1 VADGTLN
8 STDLKAI
15 EIATID
21 AMVCVFESER
31 PGDYGAIAAS
41 ATDRGGLSYG
51 KHQAAL
57 VPGTLAKLVGSY
69 CSVQN
74 AGYAAALKPFLQQME
89 ARDRQLDSNGTL
101 HGLLKAAS
109 TDPVMHEVQDKFFAS
124 EYMGPALA
132 KWKEFGFKLP
142 LSAGLIYDSYIQSGP
157 KGFAGLAAKVEAQQ
171 GKPSAEMEKAWC
183 EAYVAE
189 RRKFLE
195 GSASKDVRNSVV
207 RMATFE
213 ALINS
218 DNWHLT
224 LPLRVLRP
232 GGVSYPLTPWDLGEH
247 LFEADQLLRRGGA
260 ACFGTAKQGDASGP
274 NGRDRFVQSNLIAL
288 GVLTGVADG
297 RFGAGTTKAVRAF
310 QKKYD
315 LNETGV
321 IAGSDFDHMCDQVEI
336 EQTRARGSDGLIKI
350 TPAKRSTDQ
359 ATLGGAGA
367 AVAGAGGVIAATAG
381 SSDSPAPA
389 PESSVTPV
397 AETVTPAVSTPGAAT
412 SPAVASPV
420 ATATAASP
428 VTPAKPASPT
438 SAATQ
443 APTRTYDI
451 PLVGHVPSATIA
463 IILAVAMVGAV
474 LLVSLGLRKSY

>member
-1 VADGTLN
+1 VADETRN
-8 STDLKAI
+8 SSDLKQI

-57 VPGTLAKLVGSY
+57 VPGTLAKLLGAY
-69 CSVQN
+69 CSVEN
-74 AGYAAALKPFLQQME
+74 AGYAAALKPFLPQME
-89 ARDRQLDSNGTL
+89 ARDRQLDSDGRL

-109 TDPVMHEVQDKFFAS
+109 MDPVMHEVQDSFFAS

-132 KWKEFGFKLP
+132 KWKTYGFQLP

-157 KGFAGLAAKVEAQQ
+157 KGFASLAGKLEASL
-171 GKPSAEMEKAWC
+171 GKPGAEIEKAWC

-218 DNWHLT
+218 DNWRLT

-247 LFEADQLLRRGGA
+247 LFEAEQVLRRGGA
-260 ACFGTAKQGDASGP
+260 ASFGIAKQGDASGP
-274 NGRDRFVQSNLIAL
+274 NGRDRFVQSCLLSL
-288 GVLTGVADG
+288 GLLSGSADG

-310 QKKYD
+310 QKKCG
-315 LNETGV
+315 LAETGV
-321 IAGSDFDHMCDQVEI
+321 VTGADFEEFCDQVET
-336 EQTRARGSDGLIKI
+336 EKARAKVSDGLIKI
-350 TPAKRSTDQ
+350 TPAKVSTEQ

-367 AVAGAGGVIAATAG
+367 AVAAGGGVIAATA
-381 SSDSPAPA
+381 STSETSQTTV
-389 PESSVTPV
+389 SV
-397 AETVTPAVSTPGAAT
+397 AETVTSVAPEAATTPLAAGATPGVFAT
-412 SPAVASPV
+412 ASPV
-420 ATATAASP
+420 PAS
-428 VTPAKPASPT
+428 AKPVAPT
-438 SAATQ
+438 SASTQ
-443 APTRTYDI
+443 APTRTYDL
-451 PLVGHVPSATIA
+451 PVVGQVPTAAIA
-463 IILAVAMVGAV
+463 VVLALAMVSAV